1 MGLENKKFGFIGAGN
16 MASAIIAGLL
26 KAQVVDRSN
35 FIASTKSVES
45 AKKAKD
51 RFSIEC
57 INDNKTVANTAD
69 ILFLCVKPYM
79 IEDIV
84 NEINKSIKKE
94 TIIISVLA
102 SVSVEKLMGCFPNN
116 NIIRVMPNTSSE
128 ICLGVTS
135 IVQDKTTDINS
146 LKIVED
152 IFKKLGSAYIIEESK
167 IHAYNAIA
175 GCGPAYVYKLIDAFA
190 EAGTLS
196 GIPKKLAIEIAAKVF
211 NGASSTVLET
221 GSHPSIL
228 KDSICTPA
236 GITIKGI
243 REFEANNVTSGVI
256 ETIYAAYSASV
267 QSEKNI

>member
-1 MGLENKKFGFIGAGN
+1 MSLEMFKFGFIGVGN

-26 KAQVVDRSN
+26 KAQVVDKAN
-35 FIASTKSVES
+35 FITSTKSAES
-45 AKKAKD
+45 AKKIKD
-51 RFSIEC
+51 RFAIEC
-57 INDNKTVANTAD
+57 INDNKLVANSSD

-79 IEDIV
+79 IKDLA
-84 NEINKSIKKE
+84 NEISKSIKKE

-102 SVSVEKLMGCFPNN
+102 SVSLEKLMEHFPNN

-135 IVQDKTTDINS
+135 IVQDKTTDIHS
-146 LKIVED
+146 LKIAED

-167 IHAYNAIA
+167 IHAYNAMA

-196 GIPKKLAIEIAAKVF
+196 GIPKKVAIEIAAKVF
-211 NGASSTVLET
+211 NGASSTLLET

-228 KDSICTPA
+228 KDSICTPG

-243 REFEANNVTSGVI
+243 REFEASNVTSGII
-256 ETIYAAYSASV
+256 ETIYAAYSASIE
-267 QSEKNI
+267 SEKNS